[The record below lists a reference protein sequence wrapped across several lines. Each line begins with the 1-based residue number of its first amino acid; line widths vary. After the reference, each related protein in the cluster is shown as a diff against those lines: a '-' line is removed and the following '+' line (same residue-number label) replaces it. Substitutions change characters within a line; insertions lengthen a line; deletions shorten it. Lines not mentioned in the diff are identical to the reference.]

1 MLSIRNADL
10 KDYADLSEF
19 AAKEGLDAFDPSLKE
34 TMLLVDEDLILGFAT
49 ASLINLKPTL
59 DSIYIPEKLR
69 GHLLGDAVLRG
80 LLYYFMNRGF
90 EKVYALKHTKTDG
103 FYKHEGFTE
112 NEDLLE
118 VTLEDFFNQKCRGC
132 KDVKQL

>member
-1 MLSIRNADL
+1 MLSIRNADPN
-10 KDYADLSEF
+10 DYQALSAF
-19 AAKEGLDAFDPSLKE
+19 IQKENLAEFDPSLKE

-49 ASLINLKPTL
+49 ASLIDLKPTL

-69 GHLLGDAVLRG
+69 GHLFGDAVLRG

-90 EKVYALKHTKTDG
+90 ESVYALVNPQTQG
-103 FYKHEGFTE
+103 FFIHEGFE
-112 NEDLLE
+112 IKEGLLE

-132 KDVKQL
+132 RDAK